1 MTTSSENCAQTVLD
15 VTPIIM
21 RFIRVEMRRHRSADL
36 SIPQF
41 RTLNFINRNQ
51 GTSLLDVAN
60 HLGLTPSSTSSLVD
74 DLVNRGLVL
83 RQPSTT
89 DRRRI
94 TLMLTSEGL
103 TLLNIALQG
112 TQYRLGCILKELPR
126 EDLDLVTQAML
137 ILQPIFA
144 KEASSSNVK
153 ELSNADSGG

>member
-1 MTTSSENCAQTVLD
+1 
-15 VTPIIM
+15 
-21 RFIRVEMRRHRSADL
+21 
-36 SIPQF
+36 
-41 RTLNFINRNQ
+41 
-51 GTSLLDVAN
+51 
-60 HLGLTPSSTSSLVD
+60 
-74 DLVNRGLVL
+74 LVL